1 MKDSDIQ
8 PADDYKD
15 TDGKDGE
22 NKKLSTYTYNASQK
36 GYIQA
41 AMHIARSRV
50 QFPKESRELN
60 MQEFIDQKK
69 EMFHAELAYKN
80 VQSEIKNLT
89 SKKTER
95 QAALTKSEEEL
106 NDDHSALLAF
116 IAADNK
122 EKKDK
127 ELKEKNA

>member
-1 MKDSDIQ
+1 
-8 PADDYKD
+8 
-15 TDGKDGE
+15 
-22 NKKLSTYTYNASQK
+22 
-36 GYIQA
+36 
-41 AMHIARSRV
+41 MHIARSRV

-80 VQSEIKNLT
+80 VEKEIELLKKKQVQRQGALEK
-89 SKKTER
+89 SKD
-95 QAALTKSEEEL
+95 EL
-106 NDDHSALLAF
+106 NDDQTALMAF

-127 ELKEKNA
+127 EQQEK

>member
-1 MKDSDIQ
+1 
-8 PADDYKD
+8 
-15 TDGKDGE
+15 
-22 NKKLSTYTYNASQK
+22 
-36 GYIQA
+36 
-41 AMHIARSRV
+41 MHIARSRV

-80 VQSEIKNLT
+80 VEKEIELLKKKQVQRQGALER
-89 SKKTER
+89 SKD
-95 QAALTKSEEEL
+95 EL
-106 NDDHSALLAF
+106 NDDQTALMAF

-127 ELKEKNA
+127 EQQER

>member
-1 MKDSDIQ
+1 
-8 PADDYKD
+8 
-15 TDGKDGE
+15 
-22 NKKLSTYTYNASQK
+22 
-36 GYIQA
+36 
-41 AMHIARSRV
+41 MHIARSRV

-80 VQSEIKNLT
+80 VEKEIELLKKKQVQRQGALER
-89 SKKTER
+89 SKD
-95 QAALTKSEEEL
+95 EL
-106 NDDHSALLAF
+106 NDDQTALMAF

-127 ELKEKNA
+127 EQQEK